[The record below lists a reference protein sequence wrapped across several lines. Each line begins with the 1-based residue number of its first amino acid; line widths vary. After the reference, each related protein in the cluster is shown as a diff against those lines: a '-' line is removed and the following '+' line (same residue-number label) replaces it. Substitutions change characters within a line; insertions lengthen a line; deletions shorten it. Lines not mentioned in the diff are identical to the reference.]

1 MYVNAIDVASIVAGS
16 QLCRRRSQRWSRRK
30 QRQSVRMALFTH
42 VWLRPRRRHRRPP
55 TTLHY
60 PHPALASSFPSSTTF
75 RLMLK
80 ASVASPKLILVPCS
94 EARRTPTPP
103 TRSDGDVAPSG
114 LPKPHQALK
123 LNETTIQMGT
133 HDLHCCIRELK
144 ALTSGHA
151 PHTTTRNGRSC
162 RATEPS
168 GVLRAQTL
176 SEDAVR
182 HASEANW
189 RIR

>member
-1 MYVNAIDVASIVAGS
+1 MVTTKTTSVSEDGLVYACVA
-16 QLCRRRSQRWSRRK
+16 
-30 QRQSVRMALFTH
+30 
-42 VWLRPRRRHRRPP
+42 
-55 TTLHY
+55 
-60 PHPALASSFPSSTTF
+60 ASSSSPQATSNNSALPTSCPCF
-75 RLMLK
+75 QLSLLDDFQIIMLK